1 MTPDTIPRSG
11 CVVLSLLIL
20 ISFTTILTIILSHDT
35 INSAYFQVSPLSI
48 HKIIEEKF
56 PRKFKMKVLYATD
69 SNGKL
74 KQIARQFGRKKR
86 IVMNYHGDF

>member
-20 ISFTTILTIILSHDT
+20 ISFTIILSHDT

-48 HKIIEEKF
+48 HKIIEKKVSTQIQNESLICHRLERKTKTNCKAVWEK
-56 PRKFKMKVLYATD
+56 KED
-69 SNGKL
+69 SYEL
-74 KQIARQFGRKKR
+74 SR
-86 IVMNYHGDF
+86 

>member
-20 ISFTTILTIILSHDT
+20 ISFTIILSHDT

-69 SNGKL
+69 TNGKL
-74 KQIARQFGRKKR
+74 ERKTKTNCKAVWEKKEDSYELSR
-86 IVMNYHGDF
+86 

>member
-20 ISFTTILTIILSHDT
+20 ISFTIILSHDT

-48 HKIIEEKF
+48 HKIIEKKF

-74 KQIARQFGRKKR
+74 KKLQSSLGEKR
-86 IVMNYHGDF
+86 G